1 MQQTGIATPDTALR
15 SLTMNRRRWARA
27 QPFSTLG
34 NTAAVPN
41 QQWQQSIS
49 RSLFL
54 SSLGVAALA
63 GLTSAAPTAN
73 ADPDPISVGAY
84 LHTLNVLHVPY
95 DNPGRMVDIGNNVC
109 QQARGGTD
117 FDTIYPTVAG
127 NGYASVQ
134 AGQIMGAAVGT
145 FCPDVE
151 AAFDRWT
158 NS

>member
-1 MQQTGIATPDTALR
+1 MNLRVSAGIGRGKALSQSALVAA
-15 SLTMNRRRWARA
+15 SLT
-27 QPFSTLG
+27 
-34 NTAAVPN
+34 
-41 QQWQQSIS
+41 
-49 RSLFL
+49 
-54 SSLGVAALA
+54 
-63 GLTSAAPTAN
+63 GLVWLAPTAH

-117 FDTIYPTVAG
+117 FDAIYPTVAS
-127 NGYASVQ
+127 NGYASAQ

-145 FCPDVE
+145 FCPDME

>member
-1 MQQTGIATPDTALR
+1 MIRTIVFRSAL
-15 SLTMNRRRWARA
+15 
-27 QPFSTLG
+27 
-34 NTAAVPN
+34 AA
-41 QQWQQSIS
+41 
-49 RSLFL
+49 
-54 SSLGVAALA
+54 AALA
-63 GLTSAAPTAN
+63 GLASPVSTAN

-127 NGYASVQ
+127 NGFASAQ

>member
-1 MQQTGIATPDTALR
+1 MIRGSLLGSAL
-15 SLTMNRRRWARA
+15 
-27 QPFSTLG
+27 
-34 NTAAVPN
+34 
-41 QQWQQSIS
+41 
-49 RSLFL
+49 
-54 SSLGVAALA
+54 VAAALTGLMSLA
-63 GLTSAAPTAN
+63 ATAH

-117 FDTIYPTVAG
+117 FDAIYPTVAG
-127 NGYASVQ
+127 SGFASVQ

-145 FCPDVE
+145 FCPDME

>member
-1 MQQTGIATPDTALR
+1 MDPRVSAGIGHGKALSR
-15 SLTMNRRRWARA
+15 SALIAASLT
-27 QPFSTLG
+27 
-34 NTAAVPN
+34 
-41 QQWQQSIS
+41 
-49 RSLFL
+49 
-54 SSLGVAALA
+54 
-63 GLTSAAPTAN
+63 GLLWLAPTAH

-95 DNPGRMVDIGNNVC
+95 DNPGRIVDIGNNVC

-117 FDTIYPTVAG
+117 FDTIYPTVAS
-127 NGYASVQ
+127 NGYASAQ

-145 FCPDVE
+145 FCPDME